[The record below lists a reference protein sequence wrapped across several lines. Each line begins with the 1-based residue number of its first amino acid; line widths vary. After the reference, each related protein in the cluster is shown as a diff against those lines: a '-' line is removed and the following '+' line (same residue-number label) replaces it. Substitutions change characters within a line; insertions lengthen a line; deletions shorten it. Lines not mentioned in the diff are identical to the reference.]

1 MDKSKIENLI
11 KKYRLDIIVI
21 ASVLLI
27 SIVVVLVTQLTK
39 VEGAYAEVTIDGTVV
54 GKYSL
59 SFDGVY
65 TLNDGTNVLTIK
77 NGEAFMSYSQC
88 PDHTCENTGKIK
100 YVGQTI
106 VCLPNRLTISIVGQT
121 DDHVDFIS

>member
-59 SFDGVY
+59 SLDGVY

-77 NGEAFMSYSQC
+77 NGEAFMSYSQS

-106 VCLPNRLTISIVGQT
+106 VCLPNRLTISIVGQS

>member
-59 SFDGVY
+59 SSDGVY

-106 VCLPNRLTISIVGQT
+106 VCLPNRLTISIVGQS

>member
-39 VEGAYAEVTIDGTVV
+39 VEGAYA
-54 GKYSL
+54 
-59 SFDGVY
+59 
-65 TLNDGTNVLTIK
+65 
-77 NGEAFMSYSQC
+77 
-88 PDHTCENTGKIK
+88 
-100 YVGQTI
+100 
-106 VCLPNRLTISIVGQT
+106 
-121 DDHVDFIS
+121 

>member
-59 SFDGVY
+59 SLDGVY

>member
-1 MDKSKIENLI
+1 MI

-59 SFDGVY
+59 SLDGVY

>member
-1 MDKSKIENLI
+1 MDKSKVENLI

-27 SIVVVLVTQLTK
+27 SIAVVLVTQLTK
-39 VEGAYAEVTIDGTVV
+39 VEGAYAEVTIDGAVV

-59 SFDGVY
+59 SLDGVY
-65 TLNDGTNVLTIK
+65 SLNGGTNVLTIK

-88 PDHTCENTGKIK
+88 PDHTCENTGRIK

-106 VCLPNRLTISIVGQT
+106 VCQPNRLIISIVGQS
-121 DDHVDFIS
+121 DDYIDFVS

>member
-1 MDKSKIENLI
+1 MDKSKIENLV

-27 SIVVVLVTQLTK
+27 SIAVVLVTQLTK
-39 VEGAYAEVTIDGTVV
+39 VEGAYAEITIDGAVV

-59 SFDGVY
+59 SLDGVY
-65 TLNDGTNVLTIK
+65 SLNGGTNVLTIK

-88 PDHTCENTGKIK
+88 PDHTCENTGRIK

-106 VCLPNRLTISIVGQT
+106 VCLPNRLTISIVGES
-121 DDHVDFIS
+121 DDYIDFVS

>member
-59 SFDGVY
+59 SLDGVY

-106 VCLPNRLTISIVGQT
+106 VCLPNRLTISIVGQS